1 MKPKTFSLKNMSDH
15 PLITGTLILTL
26 TGLVSRLIGF
36 FYRIYLS
43 RIFGEENMGI
53 YQLISPVIS
62 LTFALSAA
70 AYQTAVSKLTAEL
83 AVRSSSA
90 RDPRIRR
97 PFWAAL
103 TISLPLSFLCT
114 AVTFLLA
121 EPIGSV
127 LLKEPRTVPLLRI
140 IAFSF
145 PFVGIHACI
154 NGWFYG
160 MKKAGLPA
168 IAQLVEQLTRVGYV
182 YLITKKTLAAG
193 QTPDISAAVFGLAL
207 GELVSMSV
215 AIFTYL
221 PFFQAEE
228 SSSAED
234 IASSLRSS
242 RGTSFS
248 DASSLRSSRGTSFPG
263 ASSLQNSRDASF
275 PDASSRGKTAVSTG
289 SGAGNCPPVSF
300 GRTASPSRCGRNLRS
315 GILSAAGVYRGIL
328 AMALPLTANR
338 LTLNFLGSAESVAI
352 PEMLRLYGYTTEN
365 ALSVYGVL
373 TGMAMPLIF
382 FPNALTSSIA
392 VMLLP
397 MISEKHSLKKYDA
410 VRSLTLQTLK
420 YSFLMGFAC
429 MTVFS
434 ALGPWL
440 GTFLFNSPLAGRCIR
455 TLGFIC
461 PFLYLDTTLSSILQG
476 LGKAGAIFFI
486 NITSLLVRLA
496 FVYFAIPVY
505 GIKGYLWGMLAGQI
519 ILCVL
524 CLLCLLRYFRGHR

>member
-1 MKPKTFSLKNMSDH
+1 MKPNAFSLKKMSDH
-15 PLITGTLILTL
+15 PLVTGTLILTV

-43 RIFGEENMGI
+43 RLFGEENMGI

-62 LTFALSAA
+62 LTFSLSAA
-70 AYQTAVSKLTAEL
+70 AYQTAISKLTAEL
-83 AVRSSSA
+83 AVKASSPNHPST
-90 RDPRIRR
+90 RK

-103 TISLPLSFLCT
+103 SISLPLSFLCT
-114 AVTFLLA
+114 AVTYLFA
-121 EPIGSV
+121 EPIGSI

-168 IAQLVEQLTRVGYV
+168 LAQIIEQLTRVGYV
-182 YLITKKTLAAG
+182 FLITEKTLSVD
-193 QTPDISAAVFGLAL
+193 QTPNISIAVFGLAL

-215 AIFTYL
+215 AILTYL
-221 PFFQAEE
+221 PFFRIEDTSDC
-228 SSSAED
+228 SSKIPAVHASNTYASYGSRTSTVGDSITSAVHGVKHVSAPGVSNSPRST
-234 IASSLRSS
+234 IQSGRPVRSSISLRS
-242 RGTSFS
+242 RA
-248 DASSLRSSRGTSFPG
+248 ASAPY
-263 ASSLQNSRDASF
+263 
-275 PDASSRGKTAVSTG
+275 
-289 SGAGNCPPVSF
+289 
-300 GRTASPSRCGRNLRS
+300 
-315 GILSAAGVYRGIL
+315 VYRGLL

-365 ALSVYGVL
+365 ALSVFGVL

-397 MISEKHSLKKYDA
+397 MISEKHSIKKYDA
-410 VRSLTLQTLK
+410 VRNLTLQTLK
-420 YSFLMGFAC
+420 YSLLMGFAC
-429 MTVFS
+429 MAVFT

-440 GTFLFNSPLAGRCIR
+440 GSFLFDSPLAGRCIR

-486 NITSLLVRLA
+486 NISSLLVRLA
-496 FVYFAIPVY
+496 FVYFAIPIY

-519 ILCVL
+519 LLSVL
-524 CLLCLLRYFRGHR
+524 CLLCLYRYFQRHR

>member
-1 MKPKTFSLKNMSDH
+1 MKSKTFSLKNMSDH

-43 RIFGEENMGI
+43 RLFGEENMGI

-83 AVRSSSA
+83 AARSSST
-90 RDPRIRR
+90 RDPHIRR

-182 YLITKKTLAAG
+182 YLITKKTLADG
-193 QTPDISAAVFGLAL
+193 QTPDISTAVFGLAL

-221 PFFQAEE
+221 PFFQSDASP
-228 SSSAED
+228 SSGD
-234 IASSLRSS
+234 TMSSLRNS
-242 RGTSFS
+242 RNG
-248 DASSLRSSRGTSFPG
+248 SFPG
-263 ASSLQNSRDASF
+263 AF
-275 PDASSRGKTAVSTG
+275 
-289 SGAGNCPPVSF
+289 
-300 GRTASPSRCGRNLRS
+300 
-315 GILSAAGVYRGIL
+315 SAAGVYRGIL

-420 YSFLMGFAC
+420 YSFFMGFAC

-434 ALGPWL
+434 VLGPWL
-440 GTFLFNSPLAGRCIR
+440 GTFLFDSTLAGRCIR

-519 ILCVL
+519 ILCSL
-524 CLLCLLRYFRGHR
+524 CLLCLLRYFRSHRRNAHDSEPFPGK

>member
-1 MKPKTFSLKNMSDH
+1 MKPKTFSLKKMSDH

-83 AVRSSSA
+83 AARSSSA

-182 YLITKKTLAAG
+182 YLITKKTLTAG

-221 PFFQAEE
+221 PFFQADE
-228 SSSAED
+228 SASAGNM
-234 IASSLRSS
+234 ASSLR
-242 RGTSFS
+242 
-248 DASSLRSSRGTSFPG
+248 
-263 ASSLQNSRDASF
+263 NSRNASF
-275 PDASSRGKTAVSTG
+275 PDTSSRGQTAVSTG

-300 GRTASPSRCGRNLRS
+300 DRTASPSRCGKNLRA

>member
-1 MKPKTFSLKNMSDH
+1 MKPNAFSLKKMSDH
-15 PLITGTLILTL
+15 PLVTGTLILTV

-43 RIFGEENMGI
+43 RLFGEENMGI

-62 LTFALSAA
+62 LTFSLSAA
-70 AYQTAVSKLTAEL
+70 AYQTAISKLTAEL
-83 AVRSSSA
+83 AVKASSPNHPST
-90 RDPRIRR
+90 RK

-103 TISLPLSFLCT
+103 SISLPLSFLCT
-114 AVTFLLA
+114 AVTYLFA
-121 EPIGSV
+121 EPIGSI

-168 IAQLVEQLTRVGYV
+168 LAQIIEQLTRVGYV
-182 YLITKKTLAAG
+182 YLITEKTLSVD
-193 QTPDISAAVFGLAL
+193 QTPNISIAVFGLAL

-215 AIFTYL
+215 AILTYL
-221 PFFQAEE
+221 PYFRVEDDSDCSAKTPPIR
-228 SSSAED
+228 SSIHSGRP
-234 IASSLRSS
+234 IRPGISLRH
-242 RGTSFS
+242 G
-248 DASSLRSSRGTSFPG
+248 
-263 ASSLQNSRDASF
+263 
-275 PDASSRGKTAVSTG
+275 
-289 SGAGNCPPVSF
+289 
-300 GRTASPSRCGRNLRS
+300 TASVAS
-315 GILSAAGVYRGIL
+315 VYRGLL

-365 ALSVYGVL
+365 ALSVFGVL

-397 MISEKHSLKKYDA
+397 MISEKHSIKKYDA
-410 VRSLTLQTLK
+410 VRNLTFQTLK
-420 YSFLMGFAC
+420 YSLLMGFAC
-429 MTVFS
+429 MVVFT

-440 GTFLFNSPLAGRCIR
+440 GSFLFDSPLAGRCIR

-486 NITSLLVRLA
+486 NISSLLVRLA
-496 FVYFAIPVY
+496 FVYFAIPIY
-505 GIKGYLWGMLAGQI
+505 GIKGYLWGMLAGQ
-519 ILCVL
+519 LLLSAL
-524 CLLCLLRYFRGHR
+524 CLLCLYRYFQRHR

>member
-1 MKPKTFSLKNMSDH
+1 MKQKTFSLKNMSDH

-182 YLITKKTLAAG
+182 FLITKKTLAAG

-221 PFFQAEE
+221 PFFQADE
-228 SSSAED
+228 SASSVDTAP
-234 IASSLRSS
+234 SLRSS
-242 RGTSFS
+242 R
-248 DASSLRSSRGTSFPG
+248 DASFPG
-263 ASSLQNSRDASF
+263 ASSLQNSRSASF
-275 PDASSRGKTAVSTG
+275 PSASSRGKATVSTG
-289 SGAGNCPPVSF
+289 SGAGNCAPISF
-300 GRTASPSRCGRNLRS
+300 GRTASPSRCGINLRS
-315 GILSAAGVYRGIL
+315 GIRSAADVYRGIL